1 MLLLYSVQQISTS
14 GDTWYHGNMQFS
26 LSLVVFALLWLAVVY
41 AVNVAIARKL
51 IRINWRTALLYFI
64 TVGMIGVFGEI
75 FLDTVYKFFVGH
87 PLWRYNILP
96 IHDGYTSAYAPIIWG
111 VYGFHIYLFHDTL
124 RSKWSITRT
133 RHLALILSIEALI
146 LESALT
152 LSAIPLLGTLMY
164 YYYPGD
170 LWHVTSIQNM
180 PFYFIF
186 GAFASKAMRRFRT
199 SPGFF
204 VFLAV
209 WFTVVI
215 VFMT

>member
-1 MLLLYSVQQISTS
+1 MPFVV
-14 GDTWYHGNMQFS
+14 S
-26 LSLVVFALLWLAVVY
+26 LILFAALWLTIVY
-41 AVNVAIARKL
+41 GVNIAIARKL
-51 IRINWRTALLYFI
+51 IPINLRTALLYFVAI
-64 TVGMIGVFGEI
+64 GMIGVLGEI
-75 FLDTVYKFFVGH
+75 FLDTIYNFFVGH

-96 IHDGYTSAYAPIIWG
+96 IHGGYTSAYAPIIWG

-124 RSKWSITRT
+124 RTKWNITRS
-133 RHLALILSIEALI
+133 RHLALILSIEALL

-152 LSAIPLLGTLMY
+152 LSAIPIFGTLMY

-186 GAFASKAMRRFRT
+186 GVIASKSMRRFRA
-199 SPGFF
+199 SPAFFTGFA
-204 VFLAV
+204 LALILI
-209 WFTVVI
+209 I

>member
-1 MLLLYSVQQISTS
+1 MPFAV
-14 GDTWYHGNMQFS
+14 
-26 LSLVVFALLWLAVVY
+26 SLVLFALLWLTVVY
-41 AVNVAIARKL
+41 GVNVAIARKL
-51 IRINWRTALLYFI
+51 IAINWRTALLYFLA
-64 TVGMIGVFGEI
+64 VGMIGVFGEI
-75 FLDTVYKFFVGH
+75 FLDTIYNFFAGH

-96 IHDGYTSAYAPIIWG
+96 IHGGYTSAYAPIIWG

-124 RSKWSITRT
+124 RAKWSVTRT

-152 LSAIPLLGTLMY
+152 LSAIPLLGNLMY
-164 YYYPGD
+164 YYYPAD

-186 GAFASKAMRRFRT
+186 GAFVSKAMQRFRA

-204 VFLAV
+204 AFLAI
-209 WFTVVI
+209 WLMVVI
-215 VFMT
+215 IFMT

>member
-1 MLLLYSVQQISTS
+1 MPLLYSVCQISTS
-14 GDTWYHGNMQFS
+14 GATCYYRGMQFGI
-26 LSLVVFALLWLAVVY
+26 SLVIFAVVWLVIVY

-51 IRINWRTALLYFI
+51 VPVNWRTAVLYFV

-75 FLDTVYKFFVGH
+75 FLDTVYNFFVGH

-124 RSKWSITRT
+124 RTKWSITRT
-133 RHLALILSIEALI
+133 RYLALILSIEALL

-152 LSAIPLLGTLMY
+152 LSAVPLLGALMY

-186 GAFASKAMRRFRT
+186 GAFVSKAMRQFR
-199 SPGFF
+199 SAPGFF
-204 VFLAV
+204 VFLAI
-209 WFTVVI
+209 WFTIVI